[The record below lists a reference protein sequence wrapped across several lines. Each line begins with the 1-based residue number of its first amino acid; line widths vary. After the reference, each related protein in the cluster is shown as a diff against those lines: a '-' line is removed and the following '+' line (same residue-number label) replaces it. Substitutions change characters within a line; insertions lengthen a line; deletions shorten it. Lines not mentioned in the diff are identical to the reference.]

1 MGGVTTFTS
10 RSGERA
16 TEVGCVTCDVCGWW
30 RCGRLLCPIV
40 LRCHRRCLQCFAGVM
55 IGKCDAATLPLP
67 LASTN
72 RNDNEGDNIVRS
84 SEMYLV
90 TIHANACGKTRI
102 SYRVGEHLP
111 MEGTL
116 RLLLDSLGMNRTRM
130 LTNFED
136 TILVWH
142 PQRVGRVSVSGSKDV
157 FVAIKMPP

>member
-1 MGGVTTFTS
+1 MSCAESFLSTLDVVIIVIQESWNPPRGLECFMGGVTTFTS

-72 RNDNEGDNIVRS
+72 RNDNVGDNIVRS

-116 RLLLDSLGMNRTRM
+116 RLLLDSLGMNRT
-130 LTNFED
+130 L
-136 TILVWH
+136 
-142 PQRVGRVSVSGSKDV
+142 QGC
-157 FVAIKMPP
+157 